1 MRWHYWPL
9 CGGPIIPWNDSNDLL
24 ILNLVSR
31 KQFWLRR
38 ATLLNQ
44 IKSKKTGEEDE
55 EDNNYDLRTDPN
67 LGWFVREIQVET
79 NEIVMKCK
87 IKLKNDDWFLDDDDE
102 EERAEDRRYLWKFL
116 NYSFFTENDSF
127 EC

>member
-1 MRWHYWPL
+1 M
-9 CGGPIIPWNDSNDLL
+9 
-24 ILNLVSR
+24 
-31 KQFWLRR
+31 
-38 ATLLNQ
+38 
-44 IKSKKTGEEDE
+44 TGEEDE
-55 EDNNYDLRTDPN
+55 EDNNYDLWTDPN

>member
-1 MRWHYWPL
+1 M
-9 CGGPIIPWNDSNDLL
+9 
-24 ILNLVSR
+24 NLVSR

-44 IKSKKTGEEDE
+44 IKSKKTGEENE

-67 LGWFVREIQVET
+67 LGWFVREIQVGT

-102 EERAEDRRYLWKFL
+102 EERAEDRRYL
-116 NYSFFTENDSF
+116 
-127 EC
+127 